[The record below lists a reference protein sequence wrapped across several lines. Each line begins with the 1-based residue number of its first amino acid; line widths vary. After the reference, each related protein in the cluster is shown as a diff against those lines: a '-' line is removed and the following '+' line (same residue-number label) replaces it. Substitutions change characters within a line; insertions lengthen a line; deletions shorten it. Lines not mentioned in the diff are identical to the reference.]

1 MHYFEQIRVKPAK
14 FIAKMNQI
22 WPNLIKNEP
31 FWQNF
36 DRKYALPTKFISKMH
51 QVDEKL
57 YRKCAILM
65 QSISKKHFF
74 GRSHIKI
81 AFLWQNFYRKLV
93 DFLIEIERFWN
104 IELQKI
110 SSLKYPFLYFSVLE
124 ALKSQ
129 IIFFEFLMILN
140 CSDCIYS
147 TFSKNGA
154 REHHH
159 FYSILLHLFT
169 PLWWWGILLV
179 ESIRR
184 IQMLNL
190 WKTLNSSST
199 DIFQFNLWFLGLLNI
214 I

>member
-1 MHYFEQIRVKPAK
+1 MASFRNSLIWTCRYQKNAILTK
-14 FIAKMNQI
+14 FLSERCFLFRKFVIFVSKMSVF
-22 WPNLIKNEP
+22 LLKLKA
-31 FWQNF
+31 F
-36 DRKYALPTKFISKMH
+36 DRNSVLK
-51 QVDEKL
+51 KL
-57 YRKCAILM
+57 S
-65 QSISKKHFF
+65 SI
-74 GRSHIKI
+74 
-81 AFLWQNFYRKLV
+81 
-93 DFLIEIERFWN
+93 
-104 IELQKI
+104 
-110 SSLKYPFLYFSVLE
+110 KYPFLFSVLE

-129 IIFFEFLMILN
+129 ILFFEFLIILN

-147 TFSKNGA
+147 TLSKNGA
-154 REHHH
+154 IERHH

-199 DIFQFNLWFLGLLNI
+199 DIFQFNLWFFGLLNI